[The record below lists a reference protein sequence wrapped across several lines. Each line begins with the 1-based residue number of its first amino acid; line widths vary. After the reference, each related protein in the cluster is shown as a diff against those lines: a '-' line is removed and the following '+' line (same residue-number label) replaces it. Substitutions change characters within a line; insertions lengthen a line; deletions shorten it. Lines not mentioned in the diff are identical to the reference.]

1 MVSVAPQSP
10 PDGDSGKTMPSSS
23 PLTGVRVVDMTTSYA
38 GPTAAMYLAD
48 LGADVI
54 KVERPPRGDDARGW
68 GPPFVGDM
76 SVWFA
81 SANRNKRSLAL
92 DLKSEAGREVLERLL
107 GSAQIF
113 LHNVNPAKLERLRIT
128 PEEIRRRHPYLVYC
142 SLSGFGLSGPDAH
155 LPGYDLV
162 AQARSGMMSVTGASG
177 GVPQRVSTAL
187 SDVATAMATVS
198 AVLAA
203 LRRLEHTGRG
213 ETVEV
218 SLLDTDLALMAPRI
232 ASYLAGEPEPAPSG
246 GTDSVIAVYQAFDT
260 ADDQRI
266 VVAIGNDAIWQRF
279 CLCAA
284 MSDLAGDA
292 RLLTNAGRREHQAEI
307 LARIAGELATDTAAN
322 WLRRLTDAG
331 VPAAS
336 VLRLSQVVQDQ
347 HVAARESILAIQSG
361 DGEVYG
367 IRSPWRFESDDP
379 QVVSAP
385 PRFSQ
390 HSADVLKELGY
401 TDSEIVALLET

>member
-1 MVSVAPQSP
+1 MVSVASQSP
-10 PDGDSGKTMPSSS
+10 LDGDSGKTMPSSS

-54 KVERPPRGDDARGW
+54 KVERPPHGDDARGW

-162 AQARSGMMSVTGASG
+162 AQARSGMMSVTGARG
-177 GVPQRVSTAL
+177 GAPQRVSTAL

-203 LRRLEHTGRG
+203 LRDR
-213 ETVEV
+213 
-218 SLLDTDLALMAPRI
+218 
-232 ASYLAGEPEPAPSG
+232 
-246 GTDSVIAVYQAFDT
+246 
-260 ADDQRI
+260 
-266 VVAIGNDAIWQRF
+266 
-279 CLCAA
+279 
-284 MSDLAGDA
+284 
-292 RLLTNAGRREHQAEI
+292 
-307 LARIAGELATDTAAN
+307 
-322 WLRRLTDAG
+322 
-331 VPAAS
+331 
-336 VLRLSQVVQDQ
+336 
-347 HVAARESILAIQSG
+347 
-361 DGEVYG
+361 
-367 IRSPWRFESDDP
+367 
-379 QVVSAP
+379 
-385 PRFSQ
+385 
-390 HSADVLKELGY
+390 K
-401 TDSEIVALLET
+401 